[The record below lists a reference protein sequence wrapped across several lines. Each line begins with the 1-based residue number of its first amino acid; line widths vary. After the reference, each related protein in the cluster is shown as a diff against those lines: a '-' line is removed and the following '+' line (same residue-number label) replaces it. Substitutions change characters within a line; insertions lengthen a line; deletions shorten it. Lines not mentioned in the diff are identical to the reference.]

1 MEKIVIAIDT
11 MGTDNGSAY
20 FVQGIAEAMDL
31 YDDLSFIV
39 TGKEEELKTYIDQY
53 GCDKT
58 RIEVVDAT
66 EEITCHDAPVDA
78 IRRKKNSSMVLA
90 LNAVKEGRA
99 AACISG
105 GNSGAL
111 LAGGQFLVGRA
122 KGVKRTP
129 LAPLIPHRYGSSLL
143 IDCGANVDAKPE
155 NLVQFAKMGSIYM
168 KNIEGIENPRVGIIN
183 IGAEDEKGNEL
194 VKSTIPLLREC
205 KDINF
210 IGSVESRD
218 IPNGPADVLVC
229 EAFVG
234 NVLLKFFEGLGKMFM
249 AEIKDTLKSSVK
261 TKIGGALI
269 YKPIKKTFERY
280 MAYKDAVE
288 HFGLTEGLSTC
299 AMPSGQQNYP
309 ASLYET
315 IRRFKTMPD
324 AFVCANDF
332 VAMDLVKALNEL
344 GYSVPDDIWVCGFDD
359 SQEASYFAP
368 HLTSIHIHGQIMGYT
383 AANLLM
389 TRIEEPSLNYR
400 TVYTETNL
408 ILRES
413 TGD

>member
-90 LNAVKEGRA
+90 LNAVKEERA

-269 YKPIKKTFERY
+269 YKPIKKTFKRY
-280 MAYKDAVE
+280 MADDKGGAPLL
-288 HFGLTEGLSTC
+288 GLKGL
-299 AMPSGQQNYP
+299 
-309 ASLYET
+309 
-315 IRRFKTMPD
+315 
-324 AFVCANDF
+324 V
-332 VAMDLVKALNEL
+332 VK
-344 GYSVPDDIWVCGFDD
+344 
-359 SQEASYFAP
+359 
-368 HLTSIHIHGQIMGYT
+368 IHGNSKDTEVRSAIEQCRNFVKKDVTNQIIRT
-383 AANLLM
+383 FVEEANKG
-389 TRIEEPSLNYR
+389 EN
-400 TVYTETNL
+400 
-408 ILRES
+408 
-413 TGD
+413 

>member
-31 YDDLSFIV
+31 YDDLSFSV

-269 YKPIKKTFERY
+269 YKPIKKTFKRY
-280 MAYKDAVE
+280 MADDKGGAPLL
-288 HFGLTEGLSTC
+288 GLKGL
-299 AMPSGQQNYP
+299 
-309 ASLYET
+309 
-315 IRRFKTMPD
+315 
-324 AFVCANDF
+324 V
-332 VAMDLVKALNEL
+332 VK
-344 GYSVPDDIWVCGFDD
+344 
-359 SQEASYFAP
+359 
-368 HLTSIHIHGQIMGYT
+368 IHGNSKDTEVRSAIEQCRNFVKKDVTNQIIRT
-383 AANLLM
+383 FV
-389 TRIEEPSLNYR
+389 EEENKG
-400 TVYTETNL
+400 EN
-408 ILRES
+408 
-413 TGD
+413 

>member
-129 LAPLIPHRYGSSLL
+129 LAPLTPHRYGSSLL
-143 IDCGANVDAKPE
+143 IDCGANGDAKPE

-269 YKPIKKTFERY
+269 YKPIKKTFKRY
-280 MAYKDAVE
+280 MADDKGGAPLL
-288 HFGLTEGLSTC
+288 GLKGL
-299 AMPSGQQNYP
+299 
-309 ASLYET
+309 
-315 IRRFKTMPD
+315 
-324 AFVCANDF
+324 V
-332 VAMDLVKALNEL
+332 VK
-344 GYSVPDDIWVCGFDD
+344 
-359 SQEASYFAP
+359 
-368 HLTSIHIHGQIMGYT
+368 IHGNSKDTEVRSAIEQCRNFVKKDVTNQIIRT
-383 AANLLM
+383 FV
-389 TRIEEPSLNYR
+389 EEENKG
-400 TVYTETNL
+400 EN
-408 ILRES
+408 
-413 TGD
+413 

>member
-129 LAPLIPHRYGSSLL
+129 LAPLIPPRYGSSLL

-269 YKPIKKTFERY
+269 YKPIKKTFKRY
-280 MAYKDAVE
+280 MADDKGGAPLL
-288 HFGLTEGLSTC
+288 GLKGL
-299 AMPSGQQNYP
+299 
-309 ASLYET
+309 
-315 IRRFKTMPD
+315 
-324 AFVCANDF
+324 V
-332 VAMDLVKALNEL
+332 VK
-344 GYSVPDDIWVCGFDD
+344 
-359 SQEASYFAP
+359 
-368 HLTSIHIHGQIMGYT
+368 IHGNSKDTEVRSAIEQCRNFVKKDVTNQIIRT
-383 AANLLM
+383 FV
-389 TRIEEPSLNYR
+389 EEENKG
-400 TVYTETNL
+400 EN
-408 ILRES
+408 
-413 TGD
+413 

>member
-129 LAPLIPHRYGSSLL
+129 LAPLIPHRYGAALL

-269 YKPIKKTFERY
+269 YKPIKKTFKRY
-280 MAYKDAVE
+280 MADDKGGAPLL
-288 HFGLTEGLSTC
+288 GLKGL
-299 AMPSGQQNYP
+299 
-309 ASLYET
+309 
-315 IRRFKTMPD
+315 
-324 AFVCANDF
+324 V
-332 VAMDLVKALNEL
+332 VK
-344 GYSVPDDIWVCGFDD
+344 
-359 SQEASYFAP
+359 
-368 HLTSIHIHGQIMGYT
+368 IHGNSKDTEVRSAIEQCRNFVKKDVTNQIIRT
-383 AANLLM
+383 FV
-389 TRIEEPSLNYR
+389 EEENKG
-400 TVYTETNL
+400 EN
-408 ILRES
+408 
-413 TGD
+413 

>member
-249 AEIKDTLKSSVK
+249 AEIKDTLQSSVK

-269 YKPIKKTFERY
+269 YKPIKKTFKRY
-280 MAYKDAVE
+280 MADDKGGAPLL
-288 HFGLTEGLSTC
+288 GLKGL
-299 AMPSGQQNYP
+299 
-309 ASLYET
+309 
-315 IRRFKTMPD
+315 
-324 AFVCANDF
+324 V
-332 VAMDLVKALNEL
+332 VK
-344 GYSVPDDIWVCGFDD
+344 
-359 SQEASYFAP
+359 
-368 HLTSIHIHGQIMGYT
+368 IHGNSKDTEVRSAIEQCRNFVKKDVTNQIIRT
-383 AANLLM
+383 FV
-389 TRIEEPSLNYR
+389 EEENKG
-400 TVYTETNL
+400 EN
-408 ILRES
+408 
-413 TGD
+413 

>member
-90 LNAVKEGRA
+90 LNAVKEERA

-205 KDINF
+205 
-210 IGSVESRD
+210 SVESRD

-269 YKPIKKTFERY
+269 YKPIKKTFKRY
-280 MAYKDAVE
+280 MADDKGGAPLL
-288 HFGLTEGLSTC
+288 GLKGL
-299 AMPSGQQNYP
+299 
-309 ASLYET
+309 
-315 IRRFKTMPD
+315 
-324 AFVCANDF
+324 V
-332 VAMDLVKALNEL
+332 VK
-344 GYSVPDDIWVCGFDD
+344 
-359 SQEASYFAP
+359 
-368 HLTSIHIHGQIMGYT
+368 IHGNSKDTEVRSAIEQCRNFVKKDVTNQIIRT
-383 AANLLM
+383 FVK
-389 TRIEEPSLNYR
+389 EENKG
-400 TVYTETNL
+400 EN
-408 ILRES
+408 
-413 TGD
+413 

>member
-194 VKSTIPLLREC
+194 VKTTIPLLREC

-269 YKPIKKTFERY
+269 YKPIKKTFKLY
-280 MAYKDAVE
+280 MADDKGGAPLL
-288 HFGLTEGLSTC
+288 GLKGL
-299 AMPSGQQNYP
+299 
-309 ASLYET
+309 
-315 IRRFKTMPD
+315 
-324 AFVCANDF
+324 V
-332 VAMDLVKALNEL
+332 VK
-344 GYSVPDDIWVCGFDD
+344 
-359 SQEASYFAP
+359 
-368 HLTSIHIHGQIMGYT
+368 IHGNSKDTEVRSAIEQCRNFVKKDVTNQIIRT
-383 AANLLM
+383 FV
-389 TRIEEPSLNYR
+389 EEENKG
-400 TVYTETNL
+400 EN
-408 ILRES
+408 
-413 TGD
+413 

>member
-269 YKPIKKTFERY
+269 YKPIKKTFKRY
-280 MAYKDAVE
+280 MADDKGGAPLL
-288 HFGLTEGLSTC
+288 GLKGL
-299 AMPSGQQNYP
+299 
-309 ASLYET
+309 
-315 IRRFKTMPD
+315 
-324 AFVCANDF
+324 V
-332 VAMDLVKALNEL
+332 VK
-344 GYSVPDDIWVCGFDD
+344 
-359 SQEASYFAP
+359 
-368 HLTSIHIHGQIMGYT
+368 IHGNSKDTEVRSAIEQCRNFVKKDVTNQIIRT
-383 AANLLM
+383 FV
-389 TRIEEPSLNYR
+389 EEENNG
-400 TVYTETNL
+400 EN
-408 ILRES
+408 
-413 TGD
+413 

>member
-90 LNAVKEGRA
+90 LNAVKEGSA

-269 YKPIKKTFERY
+269 YKPIKKTFKRY
-280 MAYKDAVE
+280 MADDKGGAPLL
-288 HFGLTEGLSTC
+288 GLKGL
-299 AMPSGQQNYP
+299 
-309 ASLYET
+309 
-315 IRRFKTMPD
+315 
-324 AFVCANDF
+324 V
-332 VAMDLVKALNEL
+332 VK
-344 GYSVPDDIWVCGFDD
+344 
-359 SQEASYFAP
+359 
-368 HLTSIHIHGQIMGYT
+368 IHGNSKDTEVRSAIEQCRNFVKKDVTNQIIRT
-383 AANLLM
+383 FV
-389 TRIEEPSLNYR
+389 EEENKG
-400 TVYTETNL
+400 EN
-408 ILRES
+408 
-413 TGD
+413 

>member
-194 VKSTIPLLREC
+194 VKSTIPLLRKC

-269 YKPIKKTFERY
+269 YKPIKKTFKRY
-280 MAYKDAVE
+280 MADDKGGAPLL
-288 HFGLTEGLSTC
+288 GLKGL
-299 AMPSGQQNYP
+299 
-309 ASLYET
+309 
-315 IRRFKTMPD
+315 
-324 AFVCANDF
+324 V
-332 VAMDLVKALNEL
+332 VK
-344 GYSVPDDIWVCGFDD
+344 
-359 SQEASYFAP
+359 
-368 HLTSIHIHGQIMGYT
+368 IHGNSKDTEVRSAIEQCRNFVKKDVTNQIIRT
-383 AANLLM
+383 FV
-389 TRIEEPSLNYR
+389 EEENKG
-400 TVYTETNL
+400 EN
-408 ILRES
+408 
-413 TGD
+413 

>member
-269 YKPIKKTFERY
+269 YKPIKKTFKRY
-280 MAYKDAVE
+280 MADDKGGAPLL
-288 HFGLTEGLSTC
+288 GLKGL
-299 AMPSGQQNYP
+299 
-309 ASLYET
+309 
-315 IRRFKTMPD
+315 
-324 AFVCANDF
+324 V
-332 VAMDLVKALNEL
+332 VK
-344 GYSVPDDIWVCGFDD
+344 
-359 SQEASYFAP
+359 
-368 HLTSIHIHGQIMGYT
+368 IHGNSKDIEVRSAIEQCRNFVKKDVTNQIIRT
-383 AANLLM
+383 FV
-389 TRIEEPSLNYR
+389 EEENKG
-400 TVYTETNL
+400 EN
-408 ILRES
+408 
-413 TGD
+413 

>member
-143 IDCGANVDAKPE
+143 IDCGANVDAQPVH
-155 NLVQFAKMGSIYM
+155 LVQFAKMGSIYM

-269 YKPIKKTFERY
+269 YKPIKKTFKRY
-280 MAYKDAVE
+280 MADDKGGAPLL
-288 HFGLTEGLSTC
+288 GLKGL
-299 AMPSGQQNYP
+299 
-309 ASLYET
+309 
-315 IRRFKTMPD
+315 
-324 AFVCANDF
+324 V
-332 VAMDLVKALNEL
+332 VK
-344 GYSVPDDIWVCGFDD
+344 
-359 SQEASYFAP
+359 
-368 HLTSIHIHGQIMGYT
+368 IHGNSKDTEVRSAIEQCRNFVKKDVTNQIIRT
-383 AANLLM
+383 FV
-389 TRIEEPSLNYR
+389 EEENKG
-400 TVYTETNL
+400 EN
-408 ILRES
+408 
-413 TGD
+413 

>member
-1 MEKIVIAIDT
+1 MENIVIAIDT

-20 FVQGIAEAMDL
+20 FIQGIAEAMDQ

-39 TGKEEELKTYIDQY
+39 TGREDELKTYIDQY

-58 RIEVVDAT
+58 RIEIINAT

-90 LNAVKEGRA
+90 LNAVKEGKA

-269 YKPIKKTFERY
+269 YKPIKKTFKRY
-280 MAYKDAVE
+280 MADDKGGAPLL
-288 HFGLTEGLSTC
+288 GLKGL
-299 AMPSGQQNYP
+299 
-309 ASLYET
+309 
-315 IRRFKTMPD
+315 
-324 AFVCANDF
+324 V
-332 VAMDLVKALNEL
+332 VK
-344 GYSVPDDIWVCGFDD
+344 
-359 SQEASYFAP
+359 
-368 HLTSIHIHGQIMGYT
+368 IHGNSKDTEVRSAIEQCRNFVKKDVTNQIIRT
-383 AANLLM
+383 FV
-389 TRIEEPSLNYR
+389 EEENKG
-400 TVYTETNL
+400 EN
-408 ILRES
+408 
-413 TGD
+413 

>member
-78 IRRKKNSSMVLA
+78 IRRKTNSSMVLA

-269 YKPIKKTFERY
+269 YKPIKKTFKRY
-280 MAYKDAVE
+280 MADDKGGAPLL
-288 HFGLTEGLSTC
+288 GLKGL
-299 AMPSGQQNYP
+299 
-309 ASLYET
+309 
-315 IRRFKTMPD
+315 
-324 AFVCANDF
+324 V
-332 VAMDLVKALNEL
+332 VK
-344 GYSVPDDIWVCGFDD
+344 
-359 SQEASYFAP
+359 
-368 HLTSIHIHGQIMGYT
+368 IHGNSKDTEVRSAIEQCRNFVKKDVTNQIIRT
-383 AANLLM
+383 FV
-389 TRIEEPSLNYR
+389 EEENKG
-400 TVYTETNL
+400 EN
-408 ILRES
+408 
-413 TGD
+413 

>member
-269 YKPIKKTFERY
+269 YKPIKKTFKRY
-280 MAYKDAVE
+280 MADDKGGAPLL
-288 HFGLTEGLSTC
+288 GLKGL
-299 AMPSGQQNYP
+299 
-309 ASLYET
+309 
-315 IRRFKTMPD
+315 
-324 AFVCANDF
+324 V
-332 VAMDLVKALNEL
+332 VK
-344 GYSVPDDIWVCGFDD
+344 
-359 SQEASYFAP
+359 
-368 HLTSIHIHGQIMGYT
+368 IHGNSKDTEVRSAFEQCRNFVKKDVTNQIIRT
-383 AANLLM
+383 FV
-389 TRIEEPSLNYR
+389 EEENKG
-400 TVYTETNL
+400 EN
-408 ILRES
+408 
-413 TGD
+413 

>member
-269 YKPIKKTFERY
+269 YKPIKKTFKRY
-280 MAYKDAVE
+280 MADDKGGAPLLKRSGSKD
-288 HFGLTEGLSTC
+288 SW
-299 AMPSGQQNYP
+299 QQQ
-309 ASLYET
+309 
-315 IRRFKTMPD
+315 
-324 AFVCANDF
+324 
-332 VAMDLVKALNEL
+332 
-344 GYSVPDDIWVCGFDD
+344 GYRGTLC
-359 SQEASYFAP
+359 
-368 HLTSIHIHGQIMGYT
+368 H
-383 AANLLM
+383 
-389 TRIEEPSLNYR
+389 R
-400 TVYTETNL
+400 TVP
-408 ILRES
+408 
-413 TGD
+413 

>member
-249 AEIKDTLKSSVK
+249 AEIKYTLKSSVK

-269 YKPIKKTFERY
+269 YKPIKKTFKRY
-280 MAYKDAVE
+280 MADDKGGAPLL
-288 HFGLTEGLSTC
+288 GLKGL
-299 AMPSGQQNYP
+299 
-309 ASLYET
+309 
-315 IRRFKTMPD
+315 
-324 AFVCANDF
+324 V
-332 VAMDLVKALNEL
+332 VK
-344 GYSVPDDIWVCGFDD
+344 
-359 SQEASYFAP
+359 
-368 HLTSIHIHGQIMGYT
+368 IHGNSKDTEVRSAIEQCRNFVKKDVTNQIIRT
-383 AANLLM
+383 FV
-389 TRIEEPSLNYR
+389 EEENKG
-400 TVYTETNL
+400 EN
-408 ILRES
+408 
-413 TGD
+413 

>member
-168 KNIEGIENPRVGIIN
+168 KNLEGIENPRVGIIN

-269 YKPIKKTFERY
+269 YKPIKKTFKRY
-280 MAYKDAVE
+280 MADDKGGAPLL
-288 HFGLTEGLSTC
+288 GLKGL
-299 AMPSGQQNYP
+299 
-309 ASLYET
+309 
-315 IRRFKTMPD
+315 
-324 AFVCANDF
+324 V
-332 VAMDLVKALNEL
+332 VK
-344 GYSVPDDIWVCGFDD
+344 
-359 SQEASYFAP
+359 
-368 HLTSIHIHGQIMGYT
+368 IHGNSKDTEVRSAIEQCRNFVKKDVTNQIIRT
-383 AANLLM
+383 FV
-389 TRIEEPSLNYR
+389 EEENKG
-400 TVYTETNL
+400 EN
-408 ILRES
+408 
-413 TGD
+413 

>member
-66 EEITCHDAPVDA
+66 EEITCHDAPVDT

-269 YKPIKKTFERY
+269 YKPIKKTFKRY
-280 MAYKDAVE
+280 MADDKGGAPLL
-288 HFGLTEGLSTC
+288 GLKGL
-299 AMPSGQQNYP
+299 
-309 ASLYET
+309 
-315 IRRFKTMPD
+315 
-324 AFVCANDF
+324 V
-332 VAMDLVKALNEL
+332 VK
-344 GYSVPDDIWVCGFDD
+344 
-359 SQEASYFAP
+359 
-368 HLTSIHIHGQIMGYT
+368 IHGNSKDTEVRSAIEQCRNFVKKDVTNQIIRT
-383 AANLLM
+383 FV
-389 TRIEEPSLNYR
+389 EEENKG
-400 TVYTETNL
+400 EN
-408 ILRES
+408 
-413 TGD
+413 

>member
-269 YKPIKKTFERY
+269 YKPIKKTFKRY
-280 MAYKDAVE
+280 MADDKGGAPLL
-288 HFGLTEGLSTC
+288 GLKGL
-299 AMPSGQQNYP
+299 
-309 ASLYET
+309 
-315 IRRFKTMPD
+315 
-324 AFVCANDF
+324 V
-332 VAMDLVKALNEL
+332 VK
-344 GYSVPDDIWVCGFDD
+344 
-359 SQEASYFAP
+359 
-368 HLTSIHIHGQIMGYT
+368 IHGNSKDTEVRSAIEQCRNFVKKDVTNQIIRT
-383 AANLLM
+383 FV
-389 TRIEEPSLNYR
+389 EE
-400 TVYTETNL
+400 ETKGEN
-408 ILRES
+408 
-413 TGD
+413 

>member
-1 MEKIVIAIDT
+1 MENIVIAIDT
-11 MGTDNGSAY
+11 MGSDNGSAY
-20 FVQGIAEAMDL
+20 FIQGISEAMQMYSDI
-31 YDDLSFIV
+31 SFIV
-39 TGKEEELKTYIDQY
+39 TGKEDELKTYIDQY

-58 RIEVVDAT
+58 RIEIISAT
-66 EEITCHDAPVDA
+66 EEITCHDAPVEA
-78 IRRKKNSSMVLA
+78 IRKKKQSSMVLA
-90 LNAVKEGRA
+90 LQAVKEGKA
-99 AACISG
+99 SACISA

-194 VKSTIPLLREC
+194 VKATIPLLRACE
-205 KDINF
+205 DINY

-249 AEIKDTLKSSVK
+249 SEIKDTLKSSLK

-269 YKPIKKTFERY
+269 YKPIKKTFKRY
-280 MAYKDAVE
+280 MADDKGGAPLL
-288 HFGLTEGLSTC
+288 GLKGL
-299 AMPSGQQNYP
+299 
-309 ASLYET
+309 
-315 IRRFKTMPD
+315 
-324 AFVCANDF
+324 V
-332 VAMDLVKALNEL
+332 VK
-344 GYSVPDDIWVCGFDD
+344 
-359 SQEASYFAP
+359 
-368 HLTSIHIHGQIMGYT
+368 IHGNCKNNEVRTAIFQCRNFVIKDVNNQIIQT
-383 AANLLM
+383 FES
-389 TRIEEPSLNYR
+389 EE
-400 TVYTETNL
+400 TK
-408 ILRES
+408 REK
-413 TGD
+413 

>member
-39 TGKEEELKTYIDQY
+39 TGKEEELETYIDQY

-269 YKPIKKTFERY
+269 YKPIKKTFKRY
-280 MAYKDAVE
+280 MADDKGGAPLL
-288 HFGLTEGLSTC
+288 GLKGL
-299 AMPSGQQNYP
+299 
-309 ASLYET
+309 
-315 IRRFKTMPD
+315 
-324 AFVCANDF
+324 V
-332 VAMDLVKALNEL
+332 VK
-344 GYSVPDDIWVCGFDD
+344 
-359 SQEASYFAP
+359 
-368 HLTSIHIHGQIMGYT
+368 IHGNSKDTEVRSAIEQCRNFVKKDVTNQIIRT
-383 AANLLM
+383 FV
-389 TRIEEPSLNYR
+389 EEENKG
-400 TVYTETNL
+400 EN
-408 ILRES
+408 
-413 TGD
+413 

>member
-269 YKPIKKTFERY
+269 YKPIKKTFKRY
-280 MAYKDAVE
+280 MADDKGGAPLL
-288 HFGLTEGLSTC
+288 GLKGL
-299 AMPSGQQNYP
+299 
-309 ASLYET
+309 
-315 IRRFKTMPD
+315 
-324 AFVCANDF
+324 V
-332 VAMDLVKALNEL
+332 VK
-344 GYSVPDDIWVCGFDD
+344 
-359 SQEASYFAP
+359 
-368 HLTSIHIHGQIMGYT
+368 IHGNSKDTEVRSAIEQCRNFVKKDVTNQIIRKT
-383 AANLLM
+383 C
-389 TRIEEPSLNYR
+389 S
-400 TVYTETNL
+400 
-408 ILRES
+408 
-413 TGD
+413 